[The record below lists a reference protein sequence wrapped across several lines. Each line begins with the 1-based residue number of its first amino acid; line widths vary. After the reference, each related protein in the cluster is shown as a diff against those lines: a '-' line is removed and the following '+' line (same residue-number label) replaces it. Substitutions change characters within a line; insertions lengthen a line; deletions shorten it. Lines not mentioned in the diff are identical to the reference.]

1 VYSTLSVRRLACY
14 VLVEPQV
21 VVLVELLQGLVEVE
35 LKPVTGARRLEVG
48 NRNRQ
53 CLQVGYK
60 GLGDVRDL
68 RLHVGDV
75 ASTSATIRLIK
86 CDMPCQLQT
95 RFAKAS
101 KSGS

>member
-1 VYSTLSVRRLACY
+1 VYSTLSLRRLACY

-75 ASTSATIRLIK
+75 ASTSAS
-86 CDMPCQLQT
+86 T
-95 RFAKAS
+95 RRPSA
-101 KSGS
+101 